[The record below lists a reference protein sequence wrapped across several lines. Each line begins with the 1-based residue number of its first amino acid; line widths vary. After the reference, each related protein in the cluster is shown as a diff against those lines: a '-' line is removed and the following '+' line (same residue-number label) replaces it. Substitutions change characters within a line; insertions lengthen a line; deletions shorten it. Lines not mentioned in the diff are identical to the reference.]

1 MTGSP
6 AVRLFT
12 LTTATTALVL
22 GATSPASAQCA
33 APTYHGGI
41 PLWIGEC
48 PETVA
53 GGASA
58 VVWAVVIAVAV
69 LWIARAL
76 SRPESPEAGDLELID
91 QVFSHGQP
99 IKSEDDR

>member
-1 MTGSP
+1 MTGSF
-6 AVRLFT
+6 AVRMIT

-22 GATSPASAQCA
+22 GTPSPASAQCA

-58 VVWAVVIAVAV
+58 VVWAVGIAVAGA
-69 LWIARAL
+69 WIAYAL
-76 SRPESPEAGDLELID
+76 SRPDPREAGDLELID